1 MDNNPDV
8 EGHGPSSARSS
19 RDGRDAVVLPSR
31 LDAIYRD
38 HAAFVWRVLRRYGF
52 DGPTAE
58 DLMHEVFLV
67 VHRRIADYDGR
78 ASMTSWLY
86 GIARGVAANHRR
98 GRAREERRLEL
109 VGRPD
114 AGRDLPDP
122 EMHVEAREAADLV
135 AGFLAGLDEDKRVA
149 FELSELEGLTG
160 PEIASLLRVKVDTV
174 YSRVRVA
181 RQRFNTLVERMRP
194 RRGQ

>member
-8 EGHGPSSARSS
+8 EGRGPSSARASH
-19 RDGRDAVVLPSR
+19 DERDAVALPSR

-52 DGPTAE
+52 DGATAE

-67 VHRRIADYDGR
+67 VHRRIGDYDGR

-98 GRAREERRLEL
+98 GRAREERRLQL
-109 VGRPD
+109 VSSPGTARAEPD
-114 AGRDLPDP
+114 A
-122 EMHVEAREAADLV
+122 EVHVEAREAADLV

-160 PEIASLLRVKVDTV
+160 PEIAGLLGVKVDTV
-174 YSRVRVA
+174 YSRIRVA
-181 RQRFNTLVERMRP
+181 RRRFNALVERMHGGKAR
-194 RRGQ
+194 